1 MCKTIHS
8 QEKIPME
15 QLVDRDFPESEPIKP
30 PALDDTPFTHVEDL
44 KSLEVLATKLKSANE
59 FAVSFSS
66 SFY

>member
-1 MCKTIHS
+1 
-8 QEKIPME
+8 ME

-44 KSLEVLATKLKSANE
+44 KSLEVLATKLKSATE